1 MEEDDV
7 RFYFSYAGDISGMD
21 NLTVKQGL
29 ILDESNFIQNTID
42 NVIGRDF
49 LVKIKNVNS
58 DDNNKID
65 SFLDELKR

>member
-1 MEEDDV
+1 MEEEEI
-7 RFYFSYAGDISGMD
+7 RFYFSYAGDISGID
-21 NLTVKQGL
+21 YLTVKQGL